1 MKYLKQLLIIMAF
14 TFAGEVLHFLIP
26 LPIPASIYGLLL
38 LFLALHTGLLRLKSV
53 QTVGDWMISI
63 LPLLFVAPGV
73 SILGCWDLIAPYIVL
88 LVEVILSATVLI
100 FVVSG
105 KVSQWLAERKKDDG

>member
-1 MKYLKQLLIIMAF
+1 MKYLKQLLIILAF
-14 TFAGEVLHFLIP
+14 TFVGEVLHLLIP

-53 QTVGDWMISI
+53 HTVGDWMISI

-73 SILGCWDLIAPYIVL
+73 SILGCWDLIAPYIVP
-88 LVEVILSATVLI
+88 LVVVILSTTVLI

-105 KVSQWLAERKKDDG
+105 KVSQWLAERKTDDG

>member
-1 MKYLKQLLIIMAF
+1 MKHLKQLLIILAF
-14 TFAGEVLHFLIP
+14 TFVGEVLHLLIP

-38 LFLALHTGLLRLKSV
+38 LFLVLHTGLLRLDSV

-63 LPLLFVAPGV
+63 LLLLFVAPGV
-73 SILGCWDLIAPYIVL
+73 SILGCWDLIAPYIVPL
-88 LVEVILSATVLI
+88 IVMILTTMVLI

-105 KVSQWLAERKKDDG
+105 KVSQWLAEGKKDDA

>member
-1 MKYLKQLLIIMAF
+1 MKHLKQLLIILAF
-14 TFAGEVLHFLIP
+14 TFVGEVLHLLIP

-38 LFLALHTGLLRLKSV
+38 LFLVLHTGLLRLDSV

-73 SILGCWDLIAPYIVL
+73 SILGCWDLIAPYIVPL
-88 LVEVILSATVLI
+88 IVVILTTMVLI

-105 KVSQWLAERKKDDG
+105 KVSQWLAEGKKDDA